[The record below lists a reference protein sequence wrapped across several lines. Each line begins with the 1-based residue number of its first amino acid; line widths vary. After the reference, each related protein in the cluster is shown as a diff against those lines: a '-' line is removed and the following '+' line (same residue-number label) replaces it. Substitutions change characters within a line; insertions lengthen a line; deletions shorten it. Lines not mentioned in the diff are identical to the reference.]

1 MDSHNEKYTKNSNIL
16 KFQNLV
22 LMEYLL
28 YKRHLAN
35 HILVTYSTLNPF
47 FPEKKLTSLVLIT
60 KLSLS
65 FSSDLKIKFYFSA
78 LILEGI
84 VGI

>member
-1 MDSHNEKYTKNSNIL
+1 
-16 KFQNLV
+16 
-22 LMEYLL
+22 MECLL

-65 FSSDLKIKFYFSA
+65 FSSDLEIKFYFSA
-78 LILEGI
+78 FKLEGI
-84 VGI
+84 VGV